1 MRDWYRNGI
10 TLEVITSIQAVQT
23 SIQANTIQVDPTTI
37 QEIIIQEII
46 IQAAQITIQATL
58 IPAVPILIQ
67 VKTPKFENCISK
79 INFSENLSK
88 IEIFP
93 YEICGN

>member
-37 QEIIIQEII
+37 QEIIIQ
-46 IQAAQITIQATL
+46 AAQITIQATL

-67 VKTPKFENCISK
+67 VKTPKFENSISQ
-79 INFSENLSK
+79 INFSESLSK
-88 IEIFP
+88 IEILP
-93 YEICGN
+93 L